1 MSGSQAPP
9 LVRGPTRGNA
19 SFKERLAVCAPQ
31 HRGWMRRRMLRTAP
45 VAEARRPRPARPR
58 QKPAYASLA
67 KGQALRGARGPGASA
82 SHVECKAAR
91 SMAMPRFLSAARS
104 LHSAPMTLGCDG
116 PRPWPSPQAAPSPR
130 RRDFLK
136 HGCLT
141 SPRRKFGP
149 PSALRSKTPR
159 PPAARAVKRAFKR
172 KASRP
177 SRCPPPLLLSRPC
190 GGPSP
195 LVPPRT
201 SCACGGAL
209 TRQAPHTSLRHMRS
223 RSGG

>member
-1 MSGSQAPP
+1 
-9 LVRGPTRGNA
+9 
-19 SFKERLAVCAPQ
+19 
-31 HRGWMRRRMLRTAP
+31 MLRTAP

-195 LVPPRT
+195 LVPPSHVLRMW
-201 SCACGGAL
+201 
-209 TRQAPHTSLRHMRS
+209 RRPNAPGSSHLSASHAKQIWWLISMPPS
-223 RSGG
+223 VPGMPAE